1 METELIS
8 KKDLLTQT
16 GISYGQLYRWK
27 RKGLIPEEWFVRKAT
42 FTGTETFFPRD
53 KMLARIERVLS
64 MKEGDLSLD
73 AIADVVTPDLGS
85 VSLSP
90 DDAAEKGVVSPQA
103 LDVYQTAHPGTET
116 LRYGELLSLYVL
128 DRLLATGEVSLDE
141 GRWVLAAFE
150 EAYPTFEGG
159 DCDLVLVRKMGVAVC
174 FMSTSSAELKFEGG
188 VRLVARINV
197 QESVEALSARLQ

>member
-1 METELIS
+1 VDSELIS
-8 KKDLLTQT
+8 KKELLVAT

-27 RKGLIPEEWFVRKAT
+27 RKGLIPEEWFVRKST

-53 KMLARIERVLS
+53 KMLGRIERILS
-64 MKEGDLSLD
+64 MKESDLSLD
-73 AIADVVTPDLGS
+73 AIADAVTPDLGS

-90 DDAAEKGVVSPQA
+90 TDVTERGIVSAPS
-103 LDVYQTAHPGTET
+103 LELYRSAHPDAEA

-128 DRLLATGEVSLDE
+128 DTLLATGEISLDE

-150 EAYPTFEGG
+150 EAYPGFAGA

-174 FMSTSSAELKFEGG
+174 FMVTSSAEIAFESG
-188 VRLVARINV
+188 VRLVARVNV
-197 QESVEALSARLQ
+197 SESVEALSARL